1 MENVSRLQRWYIP
14 IAGRVQPGRPL
25 LLAGLG
31 LIAIL
36 AGLAVFNPLIGIAS
50 TLMLLLLVVVLPRPV
65 LIVYGLALILP
76 LVGGL
81 ARGGVIPF
89 LRVGQAL
96 LVLGFILFTLAVPG
110 RQGKTRLTAID
121 LAFAIYFLT
130 DSVLPVLALYFRGEQ
145 LDLSSANIFTGV
157 TPLQTLLG
165 PLQYYAL
172 YRIVVACVS
181 SEKHIKTI
189 LNLSFIASILV
200 SVIGL
205 LQKAGFG
212 PVTSFLNAYYPT
224 VDLGYTVSDLQLR
237 ITSTLDSYSGLAAYL
252 AFTIILALA
261 CYTMQKQLKFSSL
274 LLGATILFDSL
285 ALALTGTFAAAV
297 GLAIGALIVFIVMR
311 RVPRVVIFALIGMGL
326 ALIIFQSYFADRISG
341 WLGVGGQEAL
351 PTYGYR
357 IMLWRQI
364 FLPAIFQHIWFGS
377 GPAPAVSQLWP
388 SEETQYFAL
397 LLRGGILDLLS
408 YIVLMGIAIVMC
420 WRQIKRGRA
429 NPGVSLVVAAATLAI
444 LVAINIM
451 NVSADYFSY
460 VGGTQT
466 LWILLAICVAS
477 GQFGMLEAATAR
489 RTPLNGG
496 GSIRLVPGGPP
507 GENHATGQ
515 RRSFGPYIV
524 VPRSKPGIDAL
535 SLLRDQYARLKR
547 ILDWRFVQDSI
558 VVGAGFTISRVLGL
572 LFMALLAHFLLPDSF
587 GFFRYALGLISVILI
602 VSTSYPVAI
611 TRFLAASPQD
621 VQARDRYFTN
631 GVLSIAL
638 LLLGSLLL
646 SIPILW
652 ALHAL
657 DAGLLFCILC
667 LAIFYGYFYIVRGL
681 GSAWKMSLTN
691 ALSNVVLLATFF
703 IAIVFLKMRTATVAL
718 VLYGL
723 ADVVPIFLLEIVRPM
738 SPRFRPRLISKAVLW
753 ELARFAVPVVIATGT
768 YTIWYEIDVLLIGN
782 FDPHLA
788 GSYAAAKTL
797 AQAFIFVPSAITMIL
812 MPKVAAIDP
821 GKSKR
826 YVLGVVLTAFVL
838 CLLGLAFVALW
849 GKTLIAFTFGARY
862 ADAYSPLLMLSIG
875 MSFYAVYILLEAI
888 VIGRGKPGLAVRALG
903 TALVSTAVMGFWLT
917 PRLGMLGASLSFT
930 AGAIL
935 GALIMLFNT
944 WRLLRAESQD
954 RVSLA

>member
-1 MENVSRLQRWYIP
+1 MENVSRVQRWYIP
-14 IAGRVQPGRPL
+14 IIRRAKPGRPIL
-25 LLAGLG
+25 FAGLG
-31 LIAIL
+31 LVAIL

-96 LVLGFILFTLAVPG
+96 LVLGCILFTLAAPS
-110 RQGKTRLTAID
+110 RQGKTRLTVID
-121 LAFAIYFLT
+121 LAFVIYFLT
-130 DSVLPVLALYFRGEQ
+130 DSVLPVLALFLRGEH
-145 LDLSSANIFTGV
+145 LDFSSANVFTGV

-181 SEKHIKTI
+181 SEKQIKTI

-200 SVIGL
+200 SLIGL

-261 CYTMQKQLKFSSL
+261 CYTIQKHLKFSPL
-274 LLGATILFDSL
+274 LLGTTILFDSL
-285 ALALTGTFAAAV
+285 ALALTGTFAASV
-297 GLAIGALIVFIVMR
+297 GLAIGALIVFVVMR
-311 RVPRVVIFALIGMGL
+311 RMPRVVIYALIGMGL
-326 ALIIFQSYFADRISG
+326 ALIIFQPFFADRISG

-357 IMLWRQI
+357 IMLWEQI
-364 FLPAIFQHIWFGS
+364 FLPAIFQHIWFGA

-408 YIVLMGIAIVMC
+408 YIVLMGVAIATC
-420 WRQIKRGRA
+420 WRQIKRERA
-429 NPGVSLVVAAATLAI
+429 NLSASLLVAVSTLAI

-477 GQFGMLEAATAR
+477 GQFGTLEAATTR
-489 RTPLNGG
+489 RPPLNGG
-496 GSIRLVPGGPP
+496 GAMRPAPGGSPV
-507 GENHATGQ
+507 ENQGTGQ
-515 RRSFGPYIV
+515 RQSFGPYIV
-524 VPRSKPGIDAL
+524 VPRRKPGAGTL
-535 SLLRDQYARLKR
+535 SLFREQFSRLKR
-547 ILDWRFVQDSI
+547 ILDWRFVKDSV

-587 GFFRYALGLISVILI
+587 GFFRYALGLISVVLI
-602 VSTSYPVAI
+602 VSTSYPVSI
-611 TRFLAASPQD
+611 TRFLAASPHD
-621 VQARDRYFTN
+621 LQARDRYFTN
-631 GVLSIAL
+631 GVFSIAL
-638 LLLGSLLL
+638 LLVGSLLV

-652 ALHAL
+652 VLHAL
-657 DAGLLFCILC
+657 DAVLIFCILC

-691 ALSNVVLLATFF
+691 ALSNVVLLAALF
-703 IAIVFLKMRTATVAL
+703 IVIVFLKMRTVTVAL
-718 VLYGL
+718 ALYSL

-738 SPRFRPRLISKAVLW
+738 SPRFRPHLISKAVLL
-753 ELARFAVPVVIATGT
+753 ELARFAVPIVIATGT

-782 FDPHLA
+782 FDPHMA

-797 AQAFIFVPSAITMIL
+797 AQAFIIVPSAVTMVL
-812 MPKVAAIDP
+812 MPKVAASDP
-821 GKSKR
+821 KKSKR
-826 YVLGVVLTAFVL
+826 YAVGVVLMALVL
-838 CLLGLAFVALW
+838 CLFGLAFVGIW

-862 ADAYSPLLMLSIG
+862 RDAYLPLLMLSAG
-875 MSFYAVYILLEAI
+875 MSFYSVYILLEAI

-903 TALVSTAVMGFWLT
+903 AALVSTGVIGFWLT

-930 AGAIL
+930 VGAIL
-935 GALIMLFNT
+935 GAVIMLFNT
-944 WRLLRAESQD
+944 WSLLRAESKNRD
-954 RVSLA
+954 PSV